1 MARNLWDTLLDA
13 SIFASFDRTG
23 FERHARTFD
32 AHDLELRL
40 TGVRALVTGANS
52 GIGFATAV
60 ALAERDAEVVLC
72 CRDADRGR
80 AAMNALRDRHPAA
93 RVELA
98 VLDVSQLA
106 DVRRFAAAQGDR
118 PVHLLVHNAG
128 TMPDDRTVTP
138 EGLEVTLATHVLG
151 PHLLTRLL
159 TPALTTDGEARVV
172 WVASGGMYS
181 ERLSLDD
188 PECAERKYAP
198 MQVYAQTKRMQ
209 VVLSALWAEK
219 LRGTGVVVHAMHPGW
234 ADTPA
239 VRRYMPRF
247 HARMEGRLRTP
258 EQGADTVIWLCV
270 ADAPGHETG
279 RFYFDRAPR
288 RTHLVPWTRE
298 SEADAAELWAYCE
311 RRVDEVGL

>member
-1 MARNLWDTLLDA
+1 MARSLWDTLLDA

-32 AHDLELRL
+32 ANDLELRL

-72 CRDADRGR
+72 CRDAERGR
-80 AAMNALRDRHPAA
+80 AAMLAVRDRYPAA

-106 DVRRFAAAQGDR
+106 DVRRFAAAQGER

-128 TMPDDRTVTP
+128 TMPDERTVTA
-138 EGLEVTLATHVLG
+138 EGVEVTLATHVLG

-159 TPALTTDGEARVV
+159 RPALEADGGARVV

-188 PECAERKYAP
+188 PECAERPYEP
-198 MQVYAQTKRMQ
+198 MQVYAQTKRKQ
-209 VVLSALWAEK
+209 VVLAAQWAEK

-247 HARMEGRLRTP
+247 HARMQGRLRSP

-270 ADAPGHETG
+270 AEAPGLETG

-298 SEADAAELWAYCE
+298 SAADAALLWDDCE
-311 RRVDEVGL
+311 RRVDELGL